1 MLSLL
6 YPYICKH
13 FQITCISRINTIYL
27 YICICVI
34 FFFIPI
40 SDSVFQFCW
49 IKCICFIYRCTT
61 VIRNLFYCLCTFYFI
76 YVSCYNWSSNRCCR
90 SYATLHS
97 IICRI
102 NIFPYPATLTLTYT
116 YPLHFFAILSSLYSN
131 SRIIVLLKGI
141 LSSMYVRIFS

>member
-34 FFFIPI
+34 SFFIPI
-40 SDSVFQFCW
+40 SDSVFRFCW
-49 IKCICFIYRCTT
+49 IECICFIYRCTT
-61 VIRNLFYCLCTFYFI
+61 AIRNLFYCLCTFYFI
-76 YVSCYNWSSNRCCR
+76 YVSYYNWSSNRCCR

-102 NIFPYPATLTLTYT
+102 NIFSISSYLNTNIHISIA
-116 YPLHFFAILSSLYSN
+116 FFAILSSLYSN
-131 SRIIVLLKGI
+131 SRIIVRLKWI
-141 LSSMYVRIFS
+141 LSSMHIRIFS